1 MSKRKKTPE
10 KPKNTAQQGF
20 AALFGAKK
28 RKKEHVNPSESLE
41 TKITNEI
48 FASRYLATN
57 NSTFHSLFD

>member
-48 FASRYLATN
+48 FCFEIFSN
-57 NSTFHSLFD
+57 Q